1 MPGMETTTDTVTDET
16 KSDDSSL
23 SCNLIMLRSRGENLQ
38 FITKLNL
45 WGLKLK
51 DISMVKSMPNLK
63 VVNMSANNLT
73 TLEPFVNCFNLC
85 ELYVR
90 NNQIANIDEVG
101 HLKYLHKLEKLWL
114 SGNPCCHFFKSF
126 QENDTTSADSSIVYR
141 CTVIRNLQC
150 LIHLDQSA
158 ITSDERELSEN
169 HGILLTAPPPP
180 PPPPPSS
187 SSSAVSSRCQSASS
201 ENTLN
206 NNDNTSNY
214 CNNCNDGEESNNTHT
229 VVDDI
234 TLSTDVEMKKLDTAA
249 ADKKQIPD
257 ETLKNNNNNTNNVLK
272 EVKTINENKGL
283 INASICSQS
292 PCIKRKHQNR
302 SCLQDVTLKETNKI
316 RQEYGLKPIN
326 KNKISSPAKRL
337 QSVDQKNE
345 KIVRNSIIRLL
356 RTLNYDSLERIIQA
370 AEKRLLRLSGLT
382 YNLQLQSFINGETG
396 EDNADDGEWTPNGT
410 YDCSNYINGA
420 K

>member
-1 MPGMETTTDTVTDET
+1 MPGMQTTTDTMTEET

-63 VVNMSANNLT
+63 VVNMSANSLT

-90 NNQIANIDEVG
+90 NNQIVNIDEVA

-126 QENDTTSADSSIVYR
+126 EENDTTSTDSSIVYR
-141 CTVIRNLQC
+141 CTVIRNLRC
-150 LIHLDQSA
+150 LIHLDQSGQQ
-158 ITSDERELSEN
+158 TNSSLDNESTFSDV
-169 HGILLTAPPPP
+169 LLTTMCLLPVIFRQELAK
-180 PPPPPSS
+180 
-187 SSSAVSSRCQSASS
+187 
-201 ENTLN
+201 
-206 NNDNTSNY
+206 SNY
-214 CNNCNDGEESNNTHT
+214 HNNCNDGEESNSTHT

-234 TLSTDVEMKKLDTAA
+234 TLSTDVEMKKLDIVAGKYSVTSVLFIQS
-249 ADKKQIPD
+249 DKKHIPD
-257 ETLKNNNNNTNNVLK
+257 ETLKNDNNNINNVLK

-283 INASICSQS
+283 INASICSHS

-326 KNKISSPAKRL
+326 KNKISSPAKRI

-356 RTLNYDSLERIIQA
+356 KTLNCDSLERIIQA

-382 YNLQLQSFINGETG
+382 YNLQLQSFINGEIG